1 LYLFE
6 IFWFLKKKEYFIY
19 EIKNKKTRNN
29 PAVNKSPKQQ
39 KNGNELTENKNISDV
54 GTEFWMD

>member
-1 LYLFE
+1 L
-6 IFWFLKKKEYFIY
+6 ILKNKKYFIY

-54 GTEFWMD
+54 GTEF